1 MSVSSAFYNMLAL
14 DSDISS
20 LVATYGGSPAVFTSS
35 RVPEDATLAYIWSPP
50 SISDVPFDSKTTT
63 GREIHRQIGCYAED
77 TGSDL
82 AIEELAEV
90 VRSVFHR
97 QTVNV
102 GQVNYHCTASGP
114 IVAPTGEGIVG
125 RIITI
130 RLIYQE

>member
-14 DSDISS
+14 DSDVAA
-20 LVATYGGSPAVFTSS
+20 LVSTYGSAPAVFTSS
-35 RVPEDATLAYIWSPP
+35 WVPEDATGTYIWTPP
-50 SISDVPFDSKTTT
+50 TISDIAYDTKTTR
-63 GREIHRQIGCYAED
+63 GREIHRQVGCYAED

-82 AIEELAEV
+82 AIETLAEA
-90 VRSVFHR
+90 VRTVFHR

-114 IVAPTGEGIVG
+114 TQAPTGEGIVG
-125 RIITI
+125 RIVTI